1 MSLKQPPRAE
11 GEGHKPREPQRV
23 GLSVLA
29 LLALV
34 GAAYVAHPVWMGLVL
49 GTTMGFTS
57 EPLYRWL
64 APRLK
69 YKRAL
74 AALLTTIIGGL
85 VALVALSVVGYIAIS
100 EIVEMVSEMGAPSA
114 DEIIGPWGQKMLAR
128 MRVSPDA
135 FIGQIN
141 EALVSLSQK
150 AAGGLADAVASMTSL
165 VLIAVIAFFTMYYV
179 LLEWAA
185 IVRRLEHMLPLE
197 PRHTRALVHEF
208 RSVGRSALVGTM
220 GTALV
225 QGLLAGI
232 GYALAGVEQPMLW
245 AVVTMFASF
254 IPVVGTA
261 IIWIPVALVA
271 LIQGRTGSGVF
282 LFVWGVLI
290 VTSLA
295 DYVIRPRLVG
305 SKGQVHPLPLLVS
318 LLGGV
323 EMFGLMGVIV
333 GPILMSLC
341 LSVLRI
347 YEQERERGRAMGSRA
362 PPGA

>member
-1 MSLKQPPRAE
+1 MSAKQPPRPARD
-11 GEGHKPREPQRV
+11 GQGPKEPQRI

-29 LLALV
+29 VIALF

-64 APRLK
+64 APRLR
-69 YKRAL
+69 YRRAL
-74 AALLTTIIGGL
+74 AALITTFLGGL
-85 VALVALSVVGYIAIS
+85 VALTAIGVVAYITIS
-100 EIVEMVSEMGAPSA
+100 EIVEMVSEMRAPSP
-114 DEIIGPWGQKMLAR
+114 DELLGPWGQKMLAR
-128 MRVSPDA
+128 MRVSPEA
-135 FIGQIN
+135 FVAQIN
-141 EALVSLSQK
+141 SALLSLSEK

-165 VLIAVIAFFTMYYV
+165 LLISVIAFFTMYYV
-179 LLEWAA
+179 LIEWAA

-225 QGLLAGI
+225 QGLLAGA

-245 AVVTMFASF
+245 AMVTMFASF

-261 IIWIPVALVA
+261 VIWIPVALVSIA
-271 LIQGRTGSGVF
+271 QGRTGSGVF
-282 LFVWGVLI
+282 VFAWGVLV
-290 VTSLA
+290 VTSLS
-295 DYVIRPRLVG
+295 DYYIRPRLVG

-341 LSVLRI
+341 LSILRI
-347 YEQERERGRAMGSRA
+347 YEQERERSNLQA
-362 PPGA
+362 